1 MIWLRLGAIGVAV
14 GVSWLCWWLISTN
27 AVLRADL
34 RVCHDKVQSIIA
46 AQQADRE
53 SQIETARL
61 IRQTPDRA
69 RVVAA
74 RLRNHPLPTDA
85 PGQPATVGVSEPAGR
100 NSEAGCAEIA
110 QAAAEVS
117 EEAQLLKR
125 ELIRLNGLLKP

>member
-1 MIWLRLGAIGVAV
+1 MGVAV
-14 GVSWLCWWLISTN
+14 GAAWLLYYLTGVN

-34 RVCHDKVQSIIA
+34 GACRDKIQSIIA
-46 AQQADRE
+46 AQQADRA

-85 PGQPATVGVSEPAGR
+85 PGQPATAGVSEPAGR
-100 NSEAGCAEIA
+100 DPEAGCAEIA

>member
-14 GVSWLCWWLISTN
+14 GAAWLLYYLTGVN

-34 RVCHDKVQSIIA
+34 KACHDKVQSIIA

-74 RLRNHPLPTDA
+74 RLRNHPLPADA
-85 PGQPATVGVSEPAGR
+85 PGQPATAGVGEPAGR
-100 NSEAGCAEIA
+100 DSEAGCAEIA

-125 ELIRLNGLLKP
+125 ELIRLNELLKP